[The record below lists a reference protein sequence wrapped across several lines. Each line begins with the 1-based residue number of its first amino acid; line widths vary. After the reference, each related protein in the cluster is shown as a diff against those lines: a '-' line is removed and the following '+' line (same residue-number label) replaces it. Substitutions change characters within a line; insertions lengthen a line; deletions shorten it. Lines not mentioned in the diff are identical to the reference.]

1 MPTPSRK
8 GPRPVLDA
16 GQVAA
21 FGRLLRDCR
30 QAAGLSRAELGKRA
44 KLSDA
49 SIKLIETGRGSPSRA
64 TLIRLVGVKALGLT
78 WQDVVSLGGDAPQAG
93 SASAP
98 IRLEAAPRLNCLVAA
113 GCAPLALEAEL
124 RRFLQGAGGHLE
136 QWAAYHDP
144 GSALAYLA
152 TLNQGPTAMLR
163 SAYPIEKL
171 AECILDTAAG
181 PSGSVPLRLVAL
193 GSGAGALELRL
204 ARQLQAETDA
214 RDLEVC
220 LIDQSAPLLSAAL
233 DGAAEAFAAVPVVFW
248 GVLARFAR
256 LPELTPAYADSAER
270 VRRRV
275 FLLLG
280 EALADV
286 DEERRFLRY
295 HLQGAR
301 AGDLLVADFLHA
313 ASPAERDP
321 LLAAGLSSLQEHW
334 LLGVG
339 RRHWP
344 PSLRFELSL
353 TLDQLDA
360 LPRGYAVSVEAG
372 AFVNNALYRSFS
384 LYRFKRYE
392 PQALIEVLRSCGW
405 ELVKTLPME
414 ATGYLGSIVV
424 CKRVQEG
431 PYSNPSMSDPPVQ

>member
-1 MPTPSRK
+1 MPTPPRK
-8 GPRPVLDA
+8 APRSVLDA

-30 QAAGLSRAELGKRA
+30 QAAGLSRADLGKRA

-78 WQDVVSLGGDAPQAG
+78 WEDVVSLGGDAPQTG

-98 IRLEAAPRLNCLVAA
+98 IRLDAAPRLNCLVAA

-136 QWAAYHDP
+136 QWAAYHDL

-152 TLNQGPTAMLR
+152 ALNQGPTAMLR
-163 SAYPIEKL
+163 SAYPVEKL
-171 AECILDTAAG
+171 ADCILDATRGPAG
-181 PSGSVPLRLVAL
+181 TVPLRLVAL

-220 LIDQSAPLLSAAL
+220 LIDQSAPLLTAAL
-233 DGAAEAFAAVPVVFW
+233 ESAAEAFAAVPVVFW

-256 LPELTPAYADSAER
+256 LPELTPAYADSER

-280 EALADV
+280 ETLADL
-286 DEERRFLRY
+286 DGERRFLRH

-301 AGDLLVADFLHA
+301 AGDLFVADCLHA
-313 ASPAERDP
+313 TSPAERDP
-321 LLAAGLSSLQEHW
+321 LLVAGLSALQESW

-344 PSLRFELSL
+344 QSLRFELSL
-353 TLDQLDA
+353 SLDRLDA
-360 LPRGYAVSVEAG
+360 LPGGYAVNAEAR
-372 AFVNNALYRSFS
+372 AFVNKALYRSFS

-392 PQALIEVLRSCGW
+392 PHALIEVLRSCGW
-405 ELVKTLPME
+405 ELVKTIPIE
-414 ATGYLGSIVV
+414 ATGYRGSIVV
-424 CKRVQEG
+424 CRRTPEE
-431 PYSNPSMSDPPVQ
+431 PDSNPPISDPPTQ